1 MSYTGGFMGMLPRN
15 RPISQGYDENKL
27 GFGNIFTDHMLT
39 IEFSA
44 NNGGWQKP
52 VIEALGN
59 LPLHPATMVLH
70 YGQQVFEGLK
80 AFTGQNEKDILVFRP
95 DMNIARF
102 NKSCERLC
110 IPTLNPDLF
119 MKQMSELVRIDR
131 DWIPRTP
138 GTSLYIRPT
147 IIATDPFLGVR
158 PSNKYLFYIILS
170 PVGAYYPEGFEPVR
184 IMVTD
189 KYVRACPGGIGEAK
203 TSSNYACSLLA
214 AEEAHALG
222 FTQVLWLNAIDK
234 VSVEEVGTM
243 NIFFCIN
250 DEVLTPELGGTIL
263 PGVTRDSVIRLAKDL
278 GMKVTERTVS
288 IEEVVRAAGDGT
300 LQEMFG
306 SGTAAV
312 ISPVSHFQYKGKDFV
327 VGDGRTGEVASE
339 LFDRITGMQTGLRPD
354 PYGWV
359 VNIGL

>member
-1 MSYTGGFMGMLPRN
+1 
-15 RPISQGYDENKL
+15 
-27 GFGNIFTDHMLT
+27 
-39 IEFSA
+39 
-44 NNGGWQKP
+44 
-52 VIEALGN
+52 
-59 LPLHPATMVLH
+59 
-70 YGQQVFEGLK
+70 
-80 AFTGQNEKDILVFRP
+80 
-95 DMNIARF
+95 
-102 NKSCERLC
+102 
-110 IPTLNPDLF
+110 
-119 MKQMSELVRIDR
+119 
-131 DWIPRTP
+131 
-138 GTSLYIRPT
+138 
-147 IIATDPFLGVR
+147 
-158 PSNKYLFYIILS
+158 
-170 PVGAYYPEGFEPVR
+170 
-184 IMVTD
+184 
-189 KYVRACPGGIGEAK
+189 
-203 TSSNYACSLLA
+203 
-214 AEEAHALG
+214 
-222 FTQVLWLNAIDK
+222 LWLNAIDK